1 VFKAQAQAMSKIT
14 GTSENRHKREQAQ
27 ARTGTSEHRREQA
40 TITGE
45 HKREQAQ
52 AQANIDLY
60 SNLL

>member
-1 VFKAQAQAMSKIT
+1 MFKAQAQAMCKAQAQAMC
-14 GTSENRHKREQAQ
+14 KAQAQ
-27 ARTGTSEHRREQA
+27 ARTGTSGHRREQA

>member
-1 VFKAQAQAMSKIT
+1 VFKAQAQAMCKNT
-14 GTSENRHKREQAQ
+14 GTSDEQAQ
-27 ARTGTSEHRREQA
+27 ARTGTSGHRREQA

>member
-1 VFKAQAQAMSKIT
+1 MCKA
-14 GTSENRHKREQAQ
+14 QAQ
-27 ARTGTSEHRREQA
+27 ARTGTSGHRREQA

>member
-1 VFKAQAQAMSKIT
+1 VFKAQAQAMSKL
-14 GTSENRHKREQAQ
+14 QAQ